1 MMGVDLF
8 GTYTHRDTLIHRTPL
23 WFKGV
28 TLLVLS
34 CALVATETWVLG
46 GVALGVIILLGLA
59 AGITPK
65 QWLRS
70 LLGLTWL
77 IIILAAYYVFFGNIA
92 QGADVLLTLMCMVA
106 FSKVLLT
113 TTPLPRIID
122 GFVSLCTPLKI
133 FGIKPERI
141 AIAIAVMIRS
151 IPVIMN
157 EHTMISH
164 ALISRGVKVAPH
176 RTFTPLIISTVAYA
190 HETGDALAARGLM
203 DAQVSQKPSSSQNS

>member
-1 MMGVDLF
+1 MTGVDLF
-8 GTYTHRDTLIHRTPL
+8 GTYSHRDTLIHRAPL
-23 WFKGV
+23 WCKGIA
-28 TLLVLS
+28 LILIS
-34 CALVATETWVLG
+34 FALVATKSWVIG
-46 GVALGVIILLGLA
+46 GVALSAMILVGLIG
-59 AGITPK
+59 GITPK
-65 QWLRS
+65 QWLQT
-70 LLGLTWL
+70 LFGLKWL
-77 IIILAAYYVFFGNIA
+77 VIILAAYYVLFGNIA

-122 GFVSLCTPLKI
+122 GFVRLCAPLRI

-203 DAQVSQKPSSSQNS
+203 DAQSSPRASEPKN